1 MATVS
6 TRNSTVWVKWEAIV
20 VHLGVVSRG
29 AKRGGNEA
37 VQSKWEWEWEWVCA
51 VEGGKSVCVWFIY
64 DGGDHMSGVFCVCVP
79 VHVVL

>member
-20 VHLGVVSRG
+20 VHLDVVSQRG

-37 VQSKWEWEWEWVCA
+37 VQSKWEWEW
-51 VEGGKSVCVWFIY
+51 
-64 DGGDHMSGVFCVCVP
+64 DQNQ
-79 VHVVL
+79 